1 MPRQHLEIHDLD
13 EFDRH
18 IGRTDSLNGW
28 FLQSV
33 DLTRR
38 SAELAAVDPEGAVFL
53 GCSLSDA
60 DEVGLI
66 ERGALVFPELPG
78 LPFNPYRGALYT
90 AAELFSDRHY
100 ENSLDALAYGWFRG
114 HGTHP
119 DLSETLAMSLHDHS
133 ISDALDE
140 VELDPTKVVGVM
152 GGHAMPRTD
161 AAYADA
167 ARFAR
172 SLTRRGGYVLT
183 GGGPGAMEA
192 ANLGAYLSGFDDDAL
207 TEALQLLAKA
217 PSFRPSVDAWAAAA
231 GEVRTR
237 FAPES
242 AGESLGIPTW
252 FYGHEPPNAFAT
264 RIAKYFANALREDT
278 LLHRCRGG
286 IVYLQG
292 AAGTV
297 QEIFQAATGNY
308 YAADAAVISPMV
320 LVGREHWTRELPAWP
335 LLESLA
341 EDRAMADQVH
351 LVDSLDEA
359 LTVLSGPLGRAG

>member
-13 EFDRH
+13 QFDRH
-18 IGRTDSLNGW
+18 IGRTDSLTGW

-38 SAELAAVDPEGAVFL
+38 GAELAAVDPEGAVFL
-53 GCSLSDA
+53 GCSLTDSDQ
-60 DEVGLI
+60 VRLI
-66 ERGALVFPELPG
+66 GRGALVFPELPG
-78 LPFNPYRGALYT
+78 LPFNPYRGGLYT
-90 AAELFSDRHY
+90 AAELFSDAHY
-100 ENSLDALAYGWFRG
+100 DHSLDALVYAWFRG
-114 HGTHP
+114 HGTRP
-119 DLSETLAMSLHDHS
+119 SLSQTLAMSLHDHS

-152 GGHAMPRTD
+152 GGHAMLRTD
-161 AAYADA
+161 PAYAEA

-172 SLTRRGGYVLT
+172 SLSRRGRYVLT

-207 TEALQLLAKA
+207 DEALWILRRA
-217 PSFRPSVDAWAAAA
+217 PSFRPSIDAWASAALA
-231 GEVRTR
+231 VRETFDAER
-237 FAPES
+237 

-264 RIAKYFANALREDT
+264 QIAKYFANALREDT

-286 IVYLQG
+286 IVYLRG

-297 QEIFQAATGNY
+297 QEVFQAVTGNY
-308 YAADAAVISPMV
+308 YAADAEVISPMV
-320 LVGREHWTRELPAWP
+320 LVGRDHWTNGLPAWP
-335 LLESLA
+335 LLEALA
-341 EDRAMADQVH
+341 DGRPMADHVH

-359 LTVLSGPLGRAG
+359 LSVLN